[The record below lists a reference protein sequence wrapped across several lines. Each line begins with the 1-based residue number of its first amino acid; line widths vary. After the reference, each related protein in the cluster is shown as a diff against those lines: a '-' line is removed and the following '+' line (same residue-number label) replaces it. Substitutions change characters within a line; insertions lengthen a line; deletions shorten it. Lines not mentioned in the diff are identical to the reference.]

1 MNLAHDHARLFY
13 QDKTEG
19 RLGDAK
25 KYLED
30 AVHRATG
37 AYQSAKNHIKKRMN
51 TNRMT
56 DEQLDDRIRSILKEI
71 NESESDDQEDTDSEQ
86 EEPEITQ
93 NTRGKKK
100 GPKIDELQFDSL
112 KKMIHENP
120 DLFTMLLADDPELF
134 KKAEEEW
141 RRQNRE

>member
-1 MNLAHDHARLFY
+1 MNLAHDHAQLFY

-30 AVHRATG
+30 AAHRFKNGITD
-37 AYQSAKNHIKKRMN
+37 AYQSAKNHIKDRMN
-51 TNRMT
+51 TKRMT

-100 GPKIDELQFDSL
+100 GPKIDELQFDSC
-112 KKMIHENP
+112 
-120 DLFTMLLADDPELF
+120 LLYTSDAADEV
-134 KKAEEEW
+134 
-141 RRQNRE
+141 